1 MEGRA
6 REDRDLVESA
16 LRGDASAFRDLVERY
31 QNLVGALAWRY
42 GLRHGDIEDVVSE
55 IFIKVYR
62 NLGLYRPDHAFS
74 TWLYRVAMNHLLDH
88 GRRRAREGTRV
99 ELPRELPGQA
109 EEAEQAMEARER
121 ARLLR
126 EALAEISQKYRD
138 AIFLVYVEGVAVE
151 EAARLLGVPEGTVKT
166 RLMRGRQALRRLLA
180 RRYPEH
186 FGGTG

>member
-6 REDRDLVESA
+6 SEDRDLVESA

-31 QNLVGALAWRY
+31 QNLVAALAWRY
-42 GLRHGDIEDVVSE
+42 GLRREDIEDVVSE
-55 IFIKVYR
+55 VFVKVYR
-62 NLGLYRPDHAFS
+62 NLGLYRPDHPFS
-74 TWLYRVAMNHLLDH
+74 TWLYRVAMNHILDH

-99 ELPRELPGQA
+99 ELPRELPAQGQGA
-109 EEAEQAMEARER
+109 EEALEARER

-126 EALAEISQKYRD
+126 EALGGIAQKYRD
-138 AIFLVYVEGVAVE
+138 AIFLVYVEGVRVD

-180 RRYPEH
+180 RRCPEH
-186 FGGTG
+186 FGGAT